1 MIAKKNASDE
11 QWKTQRQAERDNATD
26 MQDMGVARIVSL
38 PEAYAKYLEVQGD
51 NPYYS
56 PGNIA
61 LAMLQKPEV
70 TQFGT
75 REKWKTLGRSVK
87 DAEVKNSFQIFSR
100 ASFGKGYILA
110 PAYDVSQ
117 TYGREV
123 KAISLADGSPEM
135 EKALSTVL
143 NYAVVPVVLDQGL
156 EGPARY
162 DGEKLE
168 LAVNPDFPDHEMFAA
183 LAAEV
188 AHARMHGKGANSHY
202 NREDYELD
210 AQSVSCIL
218 CRRFG
223 VQRDLPDLTRLE
235 DLYRGWTPQ
244 EARQALDSIQDMGKK
259 MANSIERNIAPQIH
273 TRGSHARRPER

>member
-11 QWKTQRQAERDNATD
+11 QWKTQRQAERDKYE
-26 MQDMGVARIVSL
+26 V
-38 PEAYAKYLEVQGD
+38 YLEQWIGSGGMNQRVA
-51 NPYYS
+51 
-56 PGNIA
+56 IA

-123 KAISLADGSPEM
+123 RAISLADGSPEM

-156 EGPARY
+156 EGGPAGQKAPDCTLFFFALQRRA
-162 DGEKLE
+162 DGGQQ
-168 LAVNPDFPDHEMFAA
+168 LAFAGERPHDHEPQHPPGEQRQQREGCQ
-183 LAAEV
+183 AEESFQ
-188 AHARMHGKGANSHY
+188 H
-202 NREDYELD
+202 
-210 AQSVSCIL
+210 
-218 CRRFG
+218 
-223 VQRDLPDLTRLE
+223 
-235 DLYRGWTPQ
+235 
-244 EARQALDSIQDMGKK
+244 
-259 MANSIERNIAPQIH
+259 
-273 TRGSHARRPER
+273 